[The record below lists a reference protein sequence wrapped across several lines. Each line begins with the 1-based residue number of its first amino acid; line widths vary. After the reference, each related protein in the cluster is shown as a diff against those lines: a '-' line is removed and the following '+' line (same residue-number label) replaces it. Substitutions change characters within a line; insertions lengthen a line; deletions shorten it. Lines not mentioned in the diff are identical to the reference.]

1 MTTTI
6 ELLSTQHQDV
16 LTYLAAVEAE
26 IGAPGGADL
35 ATFAGY
41 LEAEVMHH
49 FELEEHALFP
59 LLENHLP
66 TTHGPLAIMNA
77 EHVEFRQLLQGL
89 AAAVRAGALVAQRAQ
104 AADLIALLRGH
115 IAKEDQVLF
124 PMAERLLSR
133 EELGEVERRAAAL
146 ATTRTASS
154 VAAPE
159 PAGTTDIGGIE
170 RRCR

>member
-6 ELLSTQHQDV
+6 EILSAQHQDV
-16 LTYLAAVEAE
+16 LAQLAAVEAE
-26 IGAPGGADL
+26 IGASDASNL

-49 FELEEHALFP
+49 FELEEQALFP

-89 AAAVRAGALVAQRAQ
+89 TAAVHAGALIAQRTQ
-104 AADLIALLRGH
+104 AVDLIALLRGH

-133 EELGEVERRAAAL
+133 EELGEVERRAATL
-146 ATTRTASS
+146 AS
-154 VAAPE
+154 AA
-159 PAGTTDIGGIE
+159 AGL
-170 RRCR
+170 